1 MRKYLPI
8 VLLLVCFSFS
18 YSQTIS
24 GIVTDE
30 KTKDPLIGVNVILS
44 NTNGTTT
51 NINGEFSLSLKEN
64 ERSITFKYIGYETV
78 VKTISGQTE
87 FNIKMKSSTQ
97 KIGTVVISAGKF
109 EQRIEEITVS
119 MEVISPSLIEN
130 KNTTNIQTALEQVP
144 GVNITDGQANIRGG
158 SGWSYGAGSRVLV
171 MVDDMPL
178 ISGDAGQVLWKLIA
192 TENINQVEVIKG
204 ASSVLYGSSALNG
217 VINIRT
223 SFPKQSDIEKHESGI
238 YFGGYTKINSH
249 FGVTDN
255 AKRDVLN
262 WWGDRRQLYYGTE
275 FSHSRKIGNLDLTV
289 GGNYFQDEGY
299 RKGEI
304 TDRKRFNF
312 NTNYH
317 SKKIS
322 GLSYGING
330 NFLFESTGSAIIWNG
345 LDSAYIP
352 LNNEITTTSGDTYNI
367 DPFIQYINENNRHS
381 FRTRYLKVINDNLT
395 KGIDVGQSNKS
406 EIFYTDYQWQH
417 NYKPISLRIT
427 SGTTNE
433 LVLAQSDLFNGNN
446 SRKNHSIYTQIDK
459 KWDKVNLSFGG
470 RYEHFTIDS
479 DKKYFINGESISSFV
494 KAKPVFRAGLNYQV
508 AEATY
513 LRTSWGQG
521 FRFPG
526 MAELFISAN
535 QGGIELYPNPELKA
549 ESGWSTEIGIKQGLR
564 IKNWVGYIDVAAFL
578 MRYYDMMEFSFGQW
592 GGPEDPLGGIGFKSI
607 NVGETEISGVEL
619 SINGQGK
626 INPNLTINV
635 IAGYTYMN
643 PISLSP
649 NSVYA
654 YGINHGDTSKTTYE
668 SNGTTGEMDTIYTL
682 VDQSITYTNSSSD
695 ATILKYRYKHI
706 AKADI
711 EVVYKGISLG
721 GSVRYNSFM
730 HNIDTIFTTVAIA
743 GIIPG
748 INESRGDN
756 PNTDIIE
763 THGKGDFIVDLRAG
777 YQMNTIFRFG
787 IIVNNLFNVE
797 HITRPANMMP
807 PRTIALQCTMKI

>member
-1 MRKYLPI
+1 MRKILSI
-8 VLLLVCFSFS
+8 VLLFASFS
-18 YSQTIS
+18 ISLSQSVS
-24 GIVTDE
+24 GVVKDE
-30 KTKDPLIGVNVILS
+30 KTKEPLIGVNVILS

-51 NINGEFSLSLKEN
+51 NVNGEFNVEVKSGEN
-64 ERSITFKYIGYETV
+64 TITFKYIGYETI
-78 VKTISGQTE
+78 VKDISGKSK
-87 FNIKMKSSTQ
+87 FDIKMNSVSQ
-97 KIGTVVISAGKF
+97 QIGTVVISAGKF
-109 EQRIEEITVS
+109 EQKIEEITVS

-130 KNTTNIQTALEQVP
+130 KNTTDIQTVMEQVP

-178 ISGDAGQVLWKLIA
+178 ISGDAGQVQWKLIA
-192 TENINQVEVIKG
+192 TENINQIEVIKG

-223 SFPKQSDIEKHESGI
+223 AFPKKTEIDKHTSA
-238 YFGGYTKINSH
+238 GYTKITTH
-249 FGVTDN
+249 FGITDN

-262 WWGDRRQLYYGTE
+262 WWGDRRQQYYGTE

-299 RKGEI
+299 RKDEI

-312 NTNYH
+312 NANYH
-317 SKKIS
+317 SKKLS

-330 NFLFESTGSAIIWNG
+330 NFLFQSTGSAIIWNG
-345 LDSAYIP
+345 LDQAYIP
-352 LNNEITTTSGDTYNI
+352 LNNEITTTNGDTYNV
-367 DPFIQYINENNRHS
+367 DPFIQYINEDNRHS
-381 FRTRYLKVINDNLT
+381 FRSRYLKVVNDNSTNGL
-395 KGIDVGQSNKS
+395 DDNQDNES

-417 NYKPISLRIT
+417 NYKPMSLRIT

-433 LVLAQSDLFNGNN
+433 LVLARSDLFNGNN
-446 SRKNHSIYTQIDK
+446 SRKNHAIYTQIDK

-470 RYEHFTIDS
+470 RYEHFTIQS
-479 DKKYFINGESISSFV
+479 DEKYFINGDSINSFIQS
-494 KAKPVFRAGLNYQV
+494 KPVFRAGLNYQV

-521 FRFPG
+521 FRFPS

-535 QGGIELYPNPELKA
+535 QSGLEIYPNPELKA
-549 ESGWSTEIGIKQGLR
+549 ESGWSTEIGIKQGMK
-564 IKNWVGYIDVAAFL
+564 IKNWMGYIDVVAFL
-578 MRYYDMMEFSFGQW
+578 MRYDDMMEFSFGQW
-592 GGPEDPLGGIGFKSI
+592 GGPENPLGGIGFKSI
-607 NVGETEISGVEL
+607 NVGATQISGVEL
-619 SINGQGK
+619 SISGQGE
-626 INPNLTINV
+626 ISPNLTINV
-635 IAGYTYMN
+635 ISGYTFMN
-643 PISLSP
+643 PISLNP
-649 NSVYA
+649 DAVYG
-654 YGINHGDTSKTTYE
+654 YGINHGDTLN
-668 SNGTTGEMDTIYTL
+668 NGTII
-682 VDQSITYTNSSSD
+682 DQSITYANSSSD
-695 ATILKYRYKHI
+695 PSMLKYRYKHI
-706 AKADI
+706 AKIDV
-711 EVVYKGISLG
+711 EVVYKEISLG

-730 HNIDTIFTTVAIA
+730 HNIDTIFTTAAIA

-777 YQMNTIFRFG
+777 YQMNTIVRLG

-807 PRTIALQCTMKI
+807 PRTIAIQCNMKI